1 MKAHSS
7 IFSKHALSRTAPT
20 LLAALLVLLVLV
32 PAVARLQESLFSSAD
47 TVRVFNIDGAIGPAT
62 SDYLQRGLIE
72 ASDEGIYMAIITMDT
87 PGGLDL
93 AMRDIIQ
100 AILESEI
107 PVATYVYPQGSRA
120 ASAGTYILYASH
132 VAAMAPATNLGAAT
146 PVQIGLP
153 SFPNELPDELPN
165 ELPTDITGANGDEA
179 ESAQTSGS
187 TAMERKIMNDATA
200 YIRGLAELH
209 GRNAEWA
216 VSAVTDAATL
226 SATEALGMN
235 VIDIVADDLDD
246 LLLQMNGM
254 QVTVDGQVMVL
265 ATTDKTLHMDT
276 PDWRTEFLK
285 VITDPNLILI
295 LGMLGA
301 YGILIEFYNPGFGF
315 AGITGAICL
324 LLAAYGLQLL
334 PINYVGLGLILFGL
348 ILILAE
354 AFIPSFGIL
363 GIGGVISFVI
373 GAIILVDTDL
383 GMFRVSM
390 PLISAV
396 VAAAAMLLI
405 VTMRIFM
412 KIRRQG
418 PVSGIQ
424 MFIGKTAEVI
434 DSFDES
440 GMVKVEG
447 ELWQALT
454 DTPVHP
460 GDKVRIKEING
471 LELIVTKI

>member
-1 MKAHSS
+1 M
-7 IFSKHALSRTAPT
+7 
-20 LLAALLVLLVLV
+20 VLV
-32 PAVARLQESLFSSAD
+32 PAAARLQESFFAAD

-72 ASDEGIYMAIITMDT
+72 ARDEGIYMAIITMDT

-120 ASAGTYILYASH
+120 AIAGTYILYASH

-153 SFPNELPDELPN
+153 SFSDELPDELPTN
-165 ELPTDITGANGDEA
+165 ITGDNETEA
-179 ESAQTSGS
+179 AQSTGS

-226 SATEALGMN
+226 SATEALGLN

-246 LLLQMNGM
+246 LLVQMNGM

-265 ATTDKTLHMDT
+265 ATSDKTLHMDT
-276 PDWRTEFLK
+276 SDWRTEFLK

-334 PINYVGLGLILFGL
+334 PINYAGLGLILFGL
-348 ILILAE
+348 ILIISE

-373 GAIILVDTDL
+373 GSIILVDTDL

-390 PLISAV
+390 PLISSV

-412 KIRRQG
+412 KIRQQA

-424 MFIGKTAEVI
+424 IFVGKTAEVI
-434 DSFDES
+434 GSFDES
-440 GMVKVEG
+440 GIVKVEG

-454 DTPVHP
+454 DTPVHA

>member
-7 IFSKHALSRTAPT
+7 IFSKYALNRIAPI
-20 LLAALLVLLVLV
+20 LLAVLLVFLVLV
-32 PAVARLQESLFSSAD
+32 PAAARLQESFFAAD

-72 ASDEGIYMAIITMDT
+72 ARDEGIYMAIITMDT

-153 SFPNELPDELPN
+153 SFSDELPDELPTN
-165 ELPTDITGANGDEA
+165 ITGDNETEA
-179 ESAQTSGS
+179 AQSTGS

-226 SATEALGMN
+226 SATEALGLN

-246 LLLQMNGM
+246 LLVQMNGM

-265 ATTDKTLHMDT
+265 ATSDKTLHMDT
-276 PDWRTEFLK
+276 SDWRTEFLK

-334 PINYVGLGLILFGL
+334 PINYAGLGLILFGL
-348 ILILAE
+348 ILIISE

-373 GAIILVDTDL
+373 GSIILVDTDL

-390 PLISAV
+390 PLISSV

-412 KIRRQG
+412 KIRQQA

-424 MFIGKTAEVI
+424 MFVGKTAEVI
-434 DSFDES
+434 GSFDES
-440 GMVKVEG
+440 GIVKVEG

-454 DTPVHP
+454 DTPVHA

>member
-7 IFSKHALSRTAPT
+7 IFSKYALNRIAPI
-20 LLAALLVLLVLV
+20 LLAVLLVFLVLV
-32 PAVARLQESLFSSAD
+32 PAAARLQESFFGAQ

-72 ASDEGIYMAIITMDT
+72 ARDEGVYMAIITMDT

-153 SFPNELPDELPN
+153 SFSDELPDELTTN
-165 ELPTDITGANGDEA
+165 ITGDNETEA
-179 ESAQTSGS
+179 DQRIGS

-216 VSAVTDAATL
+216 VSAVTDAPTL
-226 SATEALGMN
+226 SATEALGLN

-246 LLLQMNGM
+246 LLVQMNGM

-265 ATTDKTLHMDT
+265 ATSDKTLHMDT

-334 PINYVGLGLILFGL
+334 PINYAGLGLILFGL
-348 ILILAE
+348 ILIISE

-373 GAIILVDTDL
+373 GSIILVDTDL

-390 PLISAV
+390 PLISSV

-412 KIRRQG
+412 KIRQQA

-424 MFIGKTAEVI
+424 MFVGKTAEVI
-434 DSFDES
+434 GSFDES
-440 GMVKVEG
+440 GTVKVEG

-454 DTPVHP
+454 DTPVHA